1 MEYPQMA
8 KRKINPSSNN
18 KPTTGFVDQPGETS
32 VADLAR
38 ALVATPQARE
48 MLARS
53 GAKSLEDLVGKDGL
67 VAQMLKPLMQEMLD
81 AEMTEHLGYPKHD
94 ASGYLTGNN
103 RNGSYERTLRTSDGY
118 MTLNVPRDRNGD
130 FQPKTVL
137 PYKQISSE
145 LEQKITYLYGIGSS
159 TSDIADFIYETYG
172 FEISDGFVSTV
183 TNKILTYAKEWQAR
197 PLQAVYAIAY
207 LDAIH
212 VKCREEGRVVNKAVH
227 VVMAYDLEGKKDIL
241 GHYIAS
247 GGEGAKFWL
256 NVITDLK
263 NRGVQDILITCVD
276 GLSGFEQ
283 AIHSVFPQT
292 IVQRCVVHTIRNSLA
307 YIPHKLK
314 SEFMEY
320 LRPVYAAPT
329 KQEAEENLK
338 LLENRWSEK
347 YPMAVNI
354 WKNNWEA
361 LSHYFAFSPEIRR
374 MIYTTNA
381 IESYNSV
388 LRKYTKNKRSFVSNE
403 ALQKVLYLAT
413 QKASERWDK
422 CIPNW
427 PTILNQ
433 FAIHFE
439 ERIAMS

>member
-1 MEYPQMA
+1 L
-8 KRKINPSSNN
+8 KVKD
-18 KPTTGFVDQPGETS
+18 VDGIRIPDAARSTS
-32 VADLAR
+32 VAELAK
-38 ALVATPQARE
+38 ALIATPQAQA
-48 MLARS
+48 MIAQS
-53 GAKSLEDLVGKDGL
+53 GASKFDDLIGRDGL

-94 ASGYLTGNN
+94 PSGYLTGNS
-103 RNGSYERTLRTSDGY
+103 RNGSYSRTLRSSDGV
-118 MTLNVPRDRNGD
+118 MNLDIPRDRDGE
-130 FQPKTVL
+130 FRPKVVTS
-137 PYKQISSE
+137 YKQVSSE
-145 LEQKITYLYGIGSS
+145 LEQKIIALYAYGTS
-159 TSDIADFIYETYG
+159 TKDISEFLLETYG
-172 FEISDGFVSTV
+172 VEISEGFVSQV
-183 TNKILTYAKEWQAR
+183 TNAVLVLAKDWQSR
-197 PLQAVYAIAY
+197 PLQATYAIAY

-212 VKCREEGRVVNKAVH
+212 IKCREEGKVINKAVYI
-227 VVMAYDLEGKKDIL
+227 VMAYDLDGQKDIL
-241 GHYIAS
+241 GHYIGS
-247 GGEGAKFWL
+247 GGEGSKFWL

-283 AIHSVFPQT
+283 AIHSIFPQAV
-292 IVQRCVVHTIRNSLA
+292 VQRCVVHAIRNSLA
-307 YIPHKLK
+307 YVPHKLK

-320 LRPVYAAPT
+320 LAPVYKAISRS
-329 KQEAEENLK
+329 EAEAALST
-338 LLENRWSEK
+338 LSDRWSEK

-361 LSHYFAFSPEIRR
+361 LSHYFGFSPEIRK
-374 MIYTTNA
+374 MMYTTNP

-422 CIPNW
+422 CVPNW

-439 ERIAMS
+439 GRIAMN

>member
-1 MEYPQMA
+1 M
-8 KRKINPSSNN
+8 K
-18 KPTTGFVDQPGETS
+18 KPKQVTTNQDEQLASIG
-32 VADLAR
+32 DLAK
-38 ALVATPQARE
+38 ALIATPEAQT
-48 MLARS
+48 MLRQS
-53 GAKSLEDLVGKDGL
+53 GARKFDDLVGREGL
-67 VAQMLKPLMQEMLD
+67 VAQMLKPLMQEMLN

-94 ASGYLTGNN
+94 SSGYLTGNS
-103 RNGSYERTLRTSDGY
+103 RNGSYQRTLRSSDGY
-118 MTLNVPRDRNGD
+118 LSLDIPRDRSGE
-130 FQPKTVL
+130 FTPTLVTS
-137 PYKQISSE
+137 YKQVSTE
-145 LEQKITYLYGIGSS
+145 LEQKIIALYAYGTS
-159 TSDIADFIYETYG
+159 TKDIAEFLLETYG
-172 FEISDGFVSTV
+172 VEISEGFISQV
-183 TNKILTYAKEWQAR
+183 TNAVLGLAKEWQAR

-212 VKCREEGRVVNKAVH
+212 IKCREDGRVVNKAVH

-241 GHYIAS
+241 GHYISS

-256 NVITDLK
+256 QVITDLK
-263 NRGVQDILITCVD
+263 NRGVSDILIACVD

-283 AIHSVFPQT
+283 AIHGIFPQT
-292 IVQRCVVHTIRNSLA
+292 TVQRCVVHAIRNSLA

-314 SEFMEY
+314 SEFMDY
-320 LRPVYAAPT
+320 LKPVYTATT
-329 KQEAEENLK
+329 KDEAEANLA
-338 LLENRWSEK
+338 LLEDHWNEK

-361 LSHYFAFSPEIRR
+361 LSHYFSFSPEIRR

-381 IESYNSV
+381 VESYNSI

-422 CIPNW
+422 CSPNW

-439 ERIAMS
+439 GRVTMR